1 MDVLQ
6 HNRDM
11 MSLEKVKL
19 EAQVAMLTKAGGA
32 CCVRASR
39 SNKAANRS
47 LNPPVLTARACVLSL
62 QWRCSTRSSR

>member
-1 MDVLQ
+1 VDVLQ

-32 CCVRASR
+32 CCSVL
-39 SNKAANRS
+39 AATTS
-47 LNPPVLTARACVLSL
+47 QTIL
-62 QWRCSTRSSR
+62 